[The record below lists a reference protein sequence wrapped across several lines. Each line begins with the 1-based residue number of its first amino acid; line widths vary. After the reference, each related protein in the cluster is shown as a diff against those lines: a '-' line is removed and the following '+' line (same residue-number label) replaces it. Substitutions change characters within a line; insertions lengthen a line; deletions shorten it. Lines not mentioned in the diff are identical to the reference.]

1 MQGLAQ
7 YVSRL
12 RQAGSRDGVTPP
24 YAIKT
29 KFSHAFG
36 LRSSVFG
43 LWSLV
48 SGLWS
53 QSSSAVKSSTN
64 DDRQQLQSS
73 TVNDRRLRFK
83 SSVIYQRR
91 PSVSVIYASAA
102 HQPTSVIYQRRPST
116 KTTSPYSS
124 QQDYRKSLF
133 FTTGLQKSLFFST
146 GLRKSLFFTTGLQK
160 SLFFSTGLQ
169 KVPILHYRTT
179 VILVDPSKS
188 LPIRTRLQRSQ
199 LSSLSDA
206 DSPSLSPIVPCVFDN
221 LRQ

>member
-1 MQGLAQ
+1 MESDVKPNNL
-7 YVSRL
+7 
-12 RQAGSRDGVTPP
+12 
-24 YAIKT
+24 
-29 KFSHAFG
+29 AFG

-83 SSVIYQRR
+83 SSVYQRR
-91 PSVSVIYASAA
+91 PSVFR
-102 HQPTSVIYQRRPST
+102 HLRFGGPST
-116 KTTSPYSS
+116 DVRRLPTTTVN
-124 QQDYRKSLF
+124 QDYKSVF
-133 FTTGLQKSLFFST
+133 FPA
-146 GLRKSLFFTTGLQK
+146 
-160 SLFFSTGLQ
+160 GLQ

-179 VILVDPSKS
+179 VILVDPNKS

-199 LSSLSDA
+199 LSSLT
-206 DSPSLSPIVPCVFDN
+206 PLVYLPLSPVYLTIFASNP
-221 LRQ
+221 